1 MIVFSGLNGHPV
13 RVGFLEDPIVR
24 LLNLVV
30 VWSARHGHYVHITSI
45 NDHAHSEKSLHY
57 KNRAVDFQVQLGQ
70 ARNSKQVMKSLSD
83 YLKSNLELGFDV
95 VFDSPGHY
103 THIHVEWDIRQRDT
117 PTPRRA

>member
-1 MIVFSGLNGHPV
+1 MIVYSGLNGHPV

-30 VWSARHGHYVHITSI
+30 VWSARNGHDVHITSM
-45 NDHAHSEKSLHY
+45 NDHSHAEKSLHY

-83 YLKSNLELGFDV
+83 YLKANLELGFDV

-103 THIHVEWDIRQRDT
+103 THIHVEWDIRQREA
-117 PTPRRA
+117 PSTPRA

>member
-30 VWSARHGHYVHITSI
+30 VWGARHGQDVHITSM
-45 NDHAHSEKSLHY
+45 NDHAHSERSLHY
-57 KNRAVDFQVQLGQ
+57 ENRAVDLQVQGGQ
-70 ARNSKQVMKSLSD
+70 ARNRKQAMTSLSN
-83 YLKSNLELGFDV
+83 YLKANLELGFDV

-103 THIHVEWDIRQRDT
+103 THIHVEWDIRQREA
-117 PTPRRA
+117 PSTPRA